1 MMVMMM
7 MMMVDSRASVN
18 DREEHRLHNGGEHVN
33 LPANYASLHPC
44 YSVGTDRAPSIYA
57 AFNDC
62 RPTNGIRPSEQG
74 LIHEFALGGCPIS
87 RPVLSPIPLP
97 FPCNVM

>member
-74 LIHEFALGGCPIS
+74 LIHEFALAG
-87 RPVLSPIPLP
+87 LSPLPSRLVPHSAP
-97 FPCNVM
+97 FPL